1 MTETFWKPEPKAPWR
16 DWRTYSMLGPIAS
29 GALGACIFFALGLAF
44 AEIASIRPEVR
55 KPMILVA
62 AFAVAIGSTFGSI
75 GSGIEVFRKSHKSQA
90 TAWDW
95 VSLSISIVTT
105 IAGMI
110 IGVATL
116 LGGTTNWSQEAV
128 IWGSAVVCGLA
139 ALDASGD
146 MIELGGLFGS
156 HEDRYALWLEEREQ
170 WRRENGLAVTANG
183 QALESKLE
191 AVTQW
196 AEDLETRL
204 AENEARWLWPVAQKG
219 DFVRILE
226 RLNGEAENL
235 QRDGAILLLADEQL
249 QPPSDATLGRWLAM
263 AKEV

>member
-1 MTETFWKPEPKAPWR
+1 MTEQLKDEKFWKPEPKAPFK
-16 DWRTYSMLGPIAS
+16 DWRTYSMLLPITS

-44 AEIASIRPEVR
+44 AEIAGIRPEVR
-55 KPMILVA
+55 KPLILMA
-62 AFAVAIGSTFGSI
+62 AFGVAIGSTFGSI
-75 GSGIEVFRKSHKSQA
+75 GSGIEVFRKSHKGQA

-156 HEDRYALWLEEREQ
+156 YEDRVEQWREEREE
-170 WRRENGLAVTANG
+170 WRVSTGQSLVQPDLDLVGKLAD
-183 QALESKLE
+183 LESKLD
-191 AVTQW
+191 Q
-196 AEDLETRL
+196 LEERGTWL
-204 AENEARWLWPVAQKG
+204 TANADQVARYTAH
-219 DFVRILE
+219 
-226 RLNGEAENL
+226 LNGDRANL
-235 QRDGAILLLADEQL
+235 TRQELGLILAKHQL
-249 QPPSDATLGRWLAM
+249 NVPSPATVRRGLQ
-263 AKEV
+263 

>member
-44 AEIASIRPEVR
+44 AEIAAIRPEVR

-170 WRRENGLAVTANG
+170 WRRENGQVVPGHFDQVREELDRLRAKHAAQAEQIIELQERWAWPTATINDFRSIVSGMNG
-183 QALESKLE
+183 SAATLDRS
-191 AVTQW
+191 
-196 AEDLETRL
+196 
-204 AENEARWLWPVAQKG
+204 
-219 DFVRILE
+219 ILE
-226 RLNGEAENL
+226 MKLSHEKLN
-235 QRDGAILLLADEQL
+235 
-249 QPPSDATLGRWLAM
+249 PPSSATIDRWLAM